1 MIDPVR
7 KFCNTVEMKKLRKYS
22 LKKSFLTTLAI
33 VGVVI
38 AFGMGM
44 FVQKK
49 IDVQKLISNIPS
61 SHVLTAETGN
71 IDMETFIKTYDI
83 LNMKFIPTT
92 ASSTIPTN
100 DEKIYGAI
108 EGLTASYGD
117 PYTVFFPPKESAEF
131 AEEVRGDFSGI
142 GLEIAIKDE
151 MLTAVSPLKNSPAE
165 QAGIKPG
172 DVIVKIDNKFT
183 TGISVEEAVSRIR
196 GPKGTTVV
204 LTIRENGSAH
214 EVSIKRD
221 IINIPVLDTKLRDDG
236 VFVIS
241 LYNFSAN
248 SPEYFRNALREFV
261 LSGSDKLILD
271 LRNNPGG
278 YLESSV
284 DMASWF
290 LPVGKT
296 VVIEDE
302 GINADQK
309 ALRSK
314 GYDIF
319 NSNLKMTILI
329 NEGSAS
335 ASEILAG
342 ALNEHGI
349 ANLVGEKSF
358 GKGSV
363 QELIEITPE
372 TSLKVTIA
380 RWLTPNG
387 HSISENGLE
396 PDVKV
401 EFTKADIKNKYDR
414 QLETAA
420 KILLAN

>member
-22 LKKSFLTTLAI
+22 LNKSFLTTLAI